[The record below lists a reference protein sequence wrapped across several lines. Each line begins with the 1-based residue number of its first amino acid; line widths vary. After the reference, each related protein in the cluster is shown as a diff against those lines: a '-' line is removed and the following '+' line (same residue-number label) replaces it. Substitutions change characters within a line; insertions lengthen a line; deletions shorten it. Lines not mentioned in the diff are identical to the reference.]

1 MKYKQEQCVFIPT
14 VGATH

>member
-1 MKYKQEQCVFIPT
+1 MKYRQEQCVFIPT